1 MQKKLMDNV
10 KKKHTEIMG
19 LEDKYKRI
27 QAAIK
32 VQQDRG
38 YNEKTSK
45 VALQR
50 QATQNENLHFRLT
63 EEVKDL
69 EDWKSQTMN

>member
-1 MQKKLMDNV
+1 MKLEQDMQKKLMDNV

-50 QATQNENLHFRLT
+50 
-63 EEVKDL
+63 
-69 EDWKSQTMN
+69 

>member
-1 MQKKLMDNV
+1 MDNV
-10 KKKHTEIMG
+10 KKKHAEIMG

-32 VQQDRG
+32 AQQDRG

-50 QATQNENLHFRLT
+50 
-63 EEVKDL
+63 
-69 EDWKSQTMN
+69 

>member
-1 MQKKLMDNV
+1 MDNV
-10 KKKHTEIMG
+10 KKKHAEIMG

-32 VQQDRG
+32 AQQDRG

-69 EDWKSQTMN
+69 EDWKS